1 MIEGT
6 NIAFLLILIFW
17 FGTDNEYLGGG
28 GGGGLRVEGWGC
40 KRWYRQTRINWK
52 FNTFMS

>member
-28 GGGGLRVEGWGC
+28 GGLRVEAV
-40 KRWYRQTRINWK
+40 KDDIDK
-52 FNTFMS
+52 LE

>member
-1 MIEGT
+1 MIEGI

-28 GGGGLRVEGWGC
+28 GGGGLRVEAV
-40 KRWYRQTRINWK
+40 KDDIDK
-52 FNTFMS
+52 LE